1 MFRANA
7 VGLRADAERLRA
19 LARELQRDQ
28 DAAALRAIADRCD
41 ATAAALEAQSRQ
53 LAFSAD

>member
-1 MFRANA
+1 MFLANA
-7 VGLRADAERLRA
+7 AGLRADAERLRA
-19 LARELQRDQ
+19 LARELHRDD
-28 DAAALRAIADRCD
+28 DAAALRAIANRCD